1 MTLLISITAA
11 VVATLVWYFCKRRSE
26 FKFSLLCFMF
36 WGATIMW
43 LVDAV
48 FEYVNEGASIFAP
61 AAADMLNDAFLGAAV
76 VVLAL
81 VIWLA
86 ALLIKDPNGVLTDL
100 FKNKSGSADNDNNN
114 DNK

>member
-1 MTLLISITAA
+1 MTLLISTAA
-11 VVATLVWYFCKRRSE
+11 AIAATLVWYFCKRRSE
-26 FKFSLLCFMF
+26 FKLSLLCFMF

-76 VVLAL
+76 VALAL

-86 ALLIKDPNGVLTDL
+86 AFLVKDPNGVLTDL
-100 FKNKSGSADNDNNN
+100 FKTKSGSADNKD
-114 DNK
+114 DK